1 MAKLQYLLQVVQ
13 GVYTDLKNI
22 ACMEE
27 ESAVI
32 PRSGVPEKRLH
43 VAGVQEFEPPPPQ
56 MSRDLHRLASA
67 YGAGSESDILRM
79 RKLAP
84 NEFEE
89 ENEET
94 PLARVGKTNVKGTGL
109 ICTVPT

>member
-43 VAGVQEFEPPPPQ
+43 VAGVQEFEPPPPRCLVI
-56 MSRDLHRLASA
+56 STDLQVHMVLAVS
-67 YGAGSESDILRM
+67 
-79 RKLAP
+79 
-84 NEFEE
+84 
-89 ENEET
+89 
-94 PLARVGKTNVKGTGL
+94 L
-109 ICTVPT
+109 IF